1 MSVKGY
7 YDKLRKEY
15 LKNPNVCPFCGSTN
29 ITAEHAEFDG
39 NSASRPVACEECNKE
54 WVEELTL
61 THVIFNDE
69 TV

>member
-29 ITAEHAEFDG
+29 ITDEHAEFDG